1 MARPTKLTLEIQKK
15 IGDDVSLGLTY
26 ALAANSAGVTYQT
39 LNVWLKRGQTEKSG
53 KYFQFY
59 KYIQK
64 CNADAAKECLKHL
77 NDATKAGN
85 CQICMWILER
95 RFPEDFARREY
106 RKINAASENKNENVE
121 ITVKEADKIRKK
133 NSREICIG
141 SRKA

>member
-1 MARPTKLTLEIQKK
+1 MKLGRDST
-15 IGDDVSLGLTY
+15 
-26 ALAANSAGVTYQT
+26 
-39 LNVWLKRGQTEKSG
+39 SG
-53 KYFQFY
+53 KYFEFY
-59 KYIQK
+59 KHIEQR
-64 CNADAAKECLKHL
+64 NAEGALKILQRL
-77 NDATKAGN
+77 NDVAEAGN
-85 CQICMWILER
+85 CQVCMWILER